1 MHVLMDQFMAVFIR
15 QVCVCCIWHSQCAW
29 VSTNNKHVSGSVV
42 DVQHQ
47 IMFAY
52 FTASNS
58 FPLKWLF
65 QKPANW
71 EVKKHV
77 SEGKAEHHYNQ
88 NKLIAEIM
96 VT

>member
-1 MHVLMDQFMAVFIR
+1 MDQFIAVFIS
-15 QVCVCCIWHSQCAW
+15 QVCFAAVGIQCAW
-29 VSTNNKHVSGSVV
+29 VSTNHERVSGSVV

-52 FTASNS
+52 FAASNS

-65 QKPANW
+65 QKPANC
-71 EVKKHV
+71 EVKNMFLRVKQN
-77 SEGKAEHHYNQ
+77 SIYNQ
-88 NKLIAEIM
+88 NKLIAEVM